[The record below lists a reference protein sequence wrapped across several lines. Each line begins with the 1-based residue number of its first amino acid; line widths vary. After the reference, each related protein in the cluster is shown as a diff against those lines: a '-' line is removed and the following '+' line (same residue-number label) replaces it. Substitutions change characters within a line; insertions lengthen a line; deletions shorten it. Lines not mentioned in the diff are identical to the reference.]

1 MRERRSLSDS
11 KGVQLVMKV
20 VYTVWSLQ
28 GLVCEDTRVR
38 FYLTSAGTVGS
49 VIIVA

>member
-11 KGVQLVMKV
+11 KGVQLVIKV
-20 VYTVWSLQ
+20 VYTVRSLQ
-28 GLVCEDTRVR
+28 GLVCEDTTVR
-38 FYLTSAGTVGS
+38 FYLTSTGTVGS